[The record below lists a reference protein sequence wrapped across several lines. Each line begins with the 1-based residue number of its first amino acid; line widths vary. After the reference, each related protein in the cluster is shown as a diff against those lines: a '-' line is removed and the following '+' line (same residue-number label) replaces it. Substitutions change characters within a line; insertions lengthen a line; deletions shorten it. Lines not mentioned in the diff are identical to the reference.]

1 MIQPG
6 SLAVLIDFVLI
17 KQKECMSLSFIDYSV
32 LPLDYSLN
40 FISIVK
46 TSNLHYETFSQNA
59 LAESWKNISIFCRL
73 REV

>member
-1 MIQPG
+1 
-6 SLAVLIDFVLI
+6 
-17 KQKECMSLSFIDYSV
+17 MSLSFIDYSV

-40 FISIVK
+40 FISTVK